1 MRYWHEFWPQ
11 VLSIA
16 FAVGTAGNL
25 VAAVIWATPALT
37 QLHRKLDRQHAE
49 RMDLARRHHREQM
62 KALGADP
69 DAPGAPE

>member
-16 FAVGTAGNL
+16 FVVGTAGNL
-25 VAAVIWATPALT
+25 VAAVIWAAPALV

-49 RMDLARRHHREQM
+49 RMGLARRQHAEQM
-62 KALGADP
+62 TALGAQP
-69 DAPGAPE
+69 PAREPE